1 MSEKRSRIM
10 DNLIAQDADLI
21 DNPLVAAVRELLTDD
36 SMEHLDTFTH
46 NLVQALH
53 KHGLEVIMATQLQA
67 LAARVKVS
75 EAENGR
81 LREALEESLALNINY
96 HAVEE
101 QDGYQF
107 TEAPAVI
114 EAARAAL
121 EPKP

>member
-1 MSEKRSRIM
+1 MNGVTQWEAKEIIREKNARIE
-10 DNLIAQDADLI
+10 A
-21 DNPLVAAVRELLTDD
+21 LT
-36 SMEHLDTFTH
+36 
-46 NLVQALH
+46 
-53 KHGLEVIMATQLQA
+53 
-67 LAARVKVS
+67 
-75 EAENGR
+75 AEIER

-121 EPKP
+121 GDTQ

>member
-1 MSEKRSRIM
+1 MKMLRNYAEWVEPEYDYAEAPTLTAAADRIE
-10 DNLIAQDADLI
+10 A
-21 DNPLVAAVRELLTDD
+21 
-36 SMEHLDTFTH
+36 
-46 NLVQALH
+46 
-53 KHGLEVIMATQLQA
+53 LEV
-67 LAARVKVS
+67 
-75 EAENGR
+75 ENGR

-121 EPKP
+121 GEKP